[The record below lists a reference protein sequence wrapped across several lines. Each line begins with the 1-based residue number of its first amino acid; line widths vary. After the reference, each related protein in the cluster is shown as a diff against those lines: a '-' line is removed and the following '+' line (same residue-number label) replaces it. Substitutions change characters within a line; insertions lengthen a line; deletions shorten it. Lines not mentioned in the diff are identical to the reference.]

1 MFQYLILFSIITF
14 VSSLIVLG
22 GNNLLLQNHPL
33 VQNSPLIQ
41 NQNQNPLSLNKP
53 LTKINSIYE
62 DFYSQT
68 LYENTAQSSNSAS
81 IYSDFYNTMN
91 QIDYELSF
99 NQCFNDLSILYD
111 KLNKYE
117 ILFQKLQIE
126 MNWLNMEIEQSN
138 IQRIRKIFRN

>member
-14 VSSLIVLG
+14 ASSQIVLG

-41 NQNQNPLSLNKP
+41 NQNSPLALNKP

-68 LYENTAQSSNSAS
+68 LYENTAQASNSDS

-91 QIDYELSF
+91 PIDYELSF

-117 ILFQKLQIE
+117 ILYKKLQIE
-126 MNWLNMEIEQSN
+126 MNWLNMEIEQPN
-138 IQRIRKIFRN
+138 IQRIRKIFRK

>member
-1 MFQYLILFSIITF
+1 MFQYLILFSIITSGF
-14 VSSLIVLG
+14 SQIVLG
-22 GNNLLLQNHPL
+22 GNNHL

-41 NQNQNPLSLNKP
+41 NQIQNNPLSLNKP
-53 LTKINSIYE
+53 IDSIYE

-68 LYENTAQSSNSAS
+68 LYENSPQASNSAS
-81 IYSDFYNTMN
+81 LYSDFYTHTDFYTTMN

-126 MNWLNMEIEQSN
+126 MNWLNMEIEQPN
-138 IQRIRKIFRN
+138 IQRIRKIFRK